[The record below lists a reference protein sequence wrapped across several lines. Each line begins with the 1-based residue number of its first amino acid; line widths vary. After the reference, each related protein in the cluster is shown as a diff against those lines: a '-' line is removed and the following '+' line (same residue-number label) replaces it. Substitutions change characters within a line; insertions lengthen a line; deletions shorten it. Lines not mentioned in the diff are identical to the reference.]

1 MDPELLGQD
10 QLAASDSEMASDSL
24 PPPGAGVGEKRSLS
38 QQHLELASSLCLAFF
53 FLALTNQRKKE
64 PSPLLKTSWIFP
76 KGTHSSWAGC
86 VKLE

>member
-10 QLAASDSEMASDSL
+10 QLAASNSEMASDSS
-24 PPPGAGVGEKRSLS
+24 PPLGAGVGEKEPKSAAFGTCFKSLP
-38 QQHLELASSLCLAFF
+38 CV

-64 PSPLLKTSWIFP
+64 PSSLLKTSWIFH